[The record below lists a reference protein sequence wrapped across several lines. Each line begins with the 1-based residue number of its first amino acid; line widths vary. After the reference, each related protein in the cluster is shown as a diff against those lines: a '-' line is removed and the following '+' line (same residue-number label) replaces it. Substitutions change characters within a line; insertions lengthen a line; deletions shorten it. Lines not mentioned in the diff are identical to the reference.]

1 MVYLLENSCIITNE
15 DEEDQAMR
23 MVDLIEKKRDGNE
36 LSTKE
41 IEYIITKYTNGE
53 IPDYQISAL
62 LMAIFYQDMT
72 DREITD
78 LTLAIAHSGD
88 VIDLSPLDGIK
99 VDKHS
104 TGGVGD
110 TTTLILAP
118 LVASVGVT
126 VAKMSG
132 RGLGYTGGT
141 LDKLEAIPGFQ
152 IELSDE
158 AFIRIV
164 NESKVAVI
172 GQSGNLAPADK
183 KLYALRDVTATV
195 DSIPLIASSIMSKKI
210 AAGADAIVLDVTTG
224 DGAFMKNIED
234 ARRLAKTMTSIGKLA
249 HRQTVAVISD
259 MSEPLG
265 EAIGNSLE
273 VVEAIET
280 LNGNGPEDL
289 LEMCYALGSQMVV
302 LANQAATI
310 EEARSLLQEALES
323 GKALDKFK
331 EMIRNQGGDDS
342 IVDQP
347 ERLLTAKYVVELPA
361 KSSGIVSKLVA
372 NELGIA
378 AMMLG
383 AGRKTKED
391 DIDHAVGLK
400 LNKKI
405 GDPVKEGESLLT
417 IYSNTKEIS
426 SVQELLYQNIQ
437 ISDSAEKPML
447 IHDIITE

>member
-1 MVYLLENSCIITNE
+1 
-15 DEEDQAMR
+15 MR

-36 LSTKE
+36 LSKEE
-41 IEYIITKYTNGE
+41 IEYIVTNYTNGK
-53 IPDYQISAL
+53 IPDYQVSAL

-72 DREITD
+72 NEEITN
-78 LTLAIAHSGD
+78 LTLAIANSGD
-88 VIDLSPLDGIK
+88 VIDLSSLEGIK

-152 IELSDE
+152 IELLDE
-158 AFIRIV
+158 AFVHIV

-195 DSIPLIASSIMSKKI
+195 DSLPLIASSIMSKKI

-249 HRQTVAVISD
+249 NRETVAVISD

-280 LNGNGPEDL
+280 LQGNGPEDL
-289 LEMCYALGSQMVV
+289 VEMCYALGSQMVV
-302 LANQAATI
+302 LAGKAKTTD
-310 EEARSLLQEALES
+310 EARMLLQEALES
-323 GKALDKFK
+323 GKALAKFK
-331 EMIRNQGGDDS
+331 EMIQNQGGDPA
-342 IVDQP
+342 IVEHP
-347 ERLLTAKYVVELPA
+347 ERILTARYTMELPA
-361 KSSGIVSKLVA
+361 KQSGVVSKIVA

-400 LNKKI
+400 LHKKI
-405 GDPVKEGESLLT
+405 GDTVTKGESLLT
-417 IYSNTKEIS
+417 IYSNDKEIS
-426 SVQELLYQNIQ
+426 SVIELLYKNIE
-437 ISDSAEKPML
+437 IGESAMKPTL

>member
-1 MVYLLENSCIITNE
+1 
-15 DEEDQAMR
+15 MR

-36 LSTKE
+36 LSKEE
-41 IEYIITKYTNGE
+41 IEYIVTNYTNGK
-53 IPDYQISAL
+53 IPDYQVSAL

-72 DREITD
+72 NEEITN
-78 LTLAIAHSGD
+78 LTLAIANSGD
-88 VIDLSPLDGIK
+88 VIDLSSLEGIK

-158 AFIRIV
+158 EFVHIV

-195 DSIPLIASSIMSKKI
+195 DSLPLIASSIMSKKI

-249 HRQTVAVISD
+249 NRETVAVISD

-280 LNGNGPEDL
+280 LQGNGPEDL
-289 LEMCYALGSQMVV
+289 VEMCYALGSQMVV
-302 LANQAATI
+302 LAGKAKTI
-310 EEARSLLQEALES
+310 DEARMLLQEALES
-323 GKALDKFK
+323 GKALAKFK
-331 EMIRNQGGDDS
+331 EMIQNQGGDPA
-342 IVDQP
+342 IVEHP
-347 ERLLTAKYVVELPA
+347 ERILTARYTMELPA
-361 KSSGIVSKLVA
+361 KQSGVVSKIVA

-383 AGRKTKED
+383 AGRKTKEE

-400 LNKKI
+400 LHKKI
-405 GDPVKEGESLLT
+405 GDTVTKGESLLT
-417 IYSNTKEIS
+417 IYSNDEEIT
-426 SVQELLYQNIQ
+426 SVIELLYKNIE
-437 ISDSAEKPML
+437 IGESAMKPTL

>member
-1 MVYLLENSCIITNE
+1 
-15 DEEDQAMR
+15 MR
-23 MVDLIEKKRDGNE
+23 MVDLIEKKRDGNG
-36 LSTKE
+36 LSKEE
-41 IEYIITKYTNGE
+41 IEYIVTNYTNGK
-53 IPDYQISAL
+53 IPDYQVSAL

-72 DREITD
+72 NEEITN
-78 LTLAIAHSGD
+78 LTLAIANSGD
-88 VIDLSPLDGIK
+88 VIDLSSLEGIK

-158 AFIRIV
+158 EFVRIV

-195 DSIPLIASSIMSKKI
+195 DSLPLIASSIMSKKI

-249 HRQTVAVISD
+249 NRETVAVISD

-280 LNGNGPEDL
+280 LQGNGPEDL
-289 LEMCYALGSQMVV
+289 VEMCYALGSQMVV
-302 LANQAATI
+302 LAGKAKTTD
-310 EEARSLLQEALES
+310 EARTLLQEALES
-323 GKALDKFK
+323 GKALAKFK
-331 EMIRNQGGDDS
+331 EMIQNQGGDPA
-342 IVDQP
+342 IVEHP
-347 ERLLTAKYVVELPA
+347 ERILTARYTMELPA
-361 KSSGIVSKLVA
+361 KQSGVVSKIVA

-383 AGRKTKED
+383 AGRKTKEE

-400 LNKKI
+400 LHKKI
-405 GDPVKEGESLLT
+405 GDTVTKGESLLT
-417 IYSNTKEIS
+417 IYSNDEEIT
-426 SVQELLYQNIQ
+426 SVIELLYKNIE
-437 ISDSAEKPML
+437 IGESAMKPTL

>member
-1 MVYLLENSCIITNE
+1 
-15 DEEDQAMR
+15 MR

-36 LSTKE
+36 LSKEE
-41 IEYIITKYTNGE
+41 IEYIVTNYTNGK
-53 IPDYQISAL
+53 IPDYQVSAL

-72 DREITD
+72 NEEITN
-78 LTLAIAHSGD
+78 LTLAIANSGD
-88 VIDLSPLDGIK
+88 VIDLSSLEGIK

-158 AFIRIV
+158 AFVRIV

-195 DSIPLIASSIMSKKI
+195 DSLPLIASSIMSKKI

-249 HRQTVAVISD
+249 NRETVAVISD

-280 LNGNGPEDL
+280 LQGNGPEDL
-289 LEMCYALGSQMVV
+289 VEVCYALGSQMVV
-302 LANQAATI
+302 LAGKAKTI
-310 EEARSLLQEALES
+310 DEARTLLQEALES
-323 GKALDKFK
+323 GKALAKFK
-331 EMIRNQGGDDS
+331 EMIQNQGGDPT
-342 IVDQP
+342 IVEQP
-347 ERLLTAKYVVELPA
+347 ERILTARYTMELPA
-361 KSSGIVSKLVA
+361 KQSGVVSKIVA

-400 LNKKI
+400 LHKKI
-405 GDPVKEGESLLT
+405 GDTVTKGESLLT
-417 IYSNTKEIS
+417 IYSNDEEIS
-426 SVQELLYQNIQ
+426 SVIELLYKNIE
-437 ISDSAEKPML
+437 IGESAMKPTL

>member
-1 MVYLLENSCIITNE
+1 
-15 DEEDQAMR
+15 MR

-158 AFIRIV
+158 AFIRIF

-437 ISDSAEKPML
+437 ISDSAEKPTL

>member
-1 MVYLLENSCIITNE
+1 
-15 DEEDQAMR
+15 MR

-36 LSTKE
+36 LSKEE
-41 IEYIITKYTNGE
+41 IEYIVTNYTNGK
-53 IPDYQISAL
+53 IPDYQVSAL
-62 LMAIFYQDMT
+62 LMATFYQDMT
-72 DREITD
+72 NEEITN
-78 LTLAIAHSGD
+78 LTLAIANSGD
-88 VIDLSPLDGIK
+88 VIDLSSLEGIK

-158 AFIRIV
+158 EFVRIV

-195 DSIPLIASSIMSKKI
+195 DSLPLIASSIMSKKI

-249 HRQTVAVISD
+249 NRETVAVISD

-280 LNGNGPEDL
+280 LQGNGPEDL
-289 LEMCYALGSQMVV
+289 VEMCYALGSQMVV
-302 LANQAATI
+302 LAGKAKTTD
-310 EEARSLLQEALES
+310 EARTLLQEALES
-323 GKALDKFK
+323 GKALAKFK
-331 EMIRNQGGDDS
+331 EMIQNQGGDPA
-342 IVDQP
+342 IVEHP
-347 ERLLTAKYVVELPA
+347 ERILTARYTMELPA
-361 KSSGIVSKLVA
+361 KQSGVVSKIVA

-383 AGRKTKED
+383 AGRKTKEE

-400 LNKKI
+400 LHKKI
-405 GDPVKEGESLLT
+405 GDTVTKGESLLT
-417 IYSNTKEIS
+417 IYSNDEEIT
-426 SVQELLYQNIQ
+426 SVIELLYKNIE
-437 ISDSAEKPML
+437 IGESAMKPTL

>member
-437 ISDSAEKPML
+437 ISDSAEKPTL

>member
-1 MVYLLENSCIITNE
+1 
-15 DEEDQAMR
+15 
-23 MVDLIEKKRDGNE
+23 
-36 LSTKE
+36 
-41 IEYIITKYTNGE
+41 
-53 IPDYQISAL
+53 
-62 LMAIFYQDMT
+62 MAIFYQDMT
-72 DREITD
+72 DEEITNM
-78 LTLAIAHSGD
+78 TLAMANSGD
-88 VIDLSPLDGIK
+88 VIDLTSLNGIK

-141 LDKLEAIPGFQ
+141 LDKLEAIPGFK

-158 AFIRIV
+158 EFIRIV
-164 NESKVAVI
+164 NESQVAVI

-249 HRQTVAVISD
+249 NRQTIAVISD

-280 LNGNGPEDL
+280 LQGNGPEDL
-289 LEMCYALGSQMVV
+289 IEMCYVLGSQMVV
-302 LANQAATI
+302 LAKKADSV
-310 EEARSLLQEALES
+310 EEARVMLQEALTS
-323 GKALDKFK
+323 GKALEKFK
-331 EMIRNQGGDDS
+331 EMIQNQGGD
-342 IVDQP
+342 IRVVEKP
-347 ERLLTAKYVVELPA
+347 ELLLTARYQVELPA
-361 KSSGIVSKLVA
+361 KSAGLVSKIVA

-391 DIDHAVGLK
+391 AIDHAVGLK
-400 LNKKI
+400 LHKKI
-405 GDPVKEGESLLT
+405 GDSVQEGESLLT
-417 IYSNTKEIS
+417 IYSNTEDLS
-426 SVQELLYQNIQ
+426 QVVELLYQNIE
-437 ISDSAEKPML
+437 ISDSAKKPIL
-447 IHDIITE
+447 VHDIITE

>member
-1 MVYLLENSCIITNE
+1 
-15 DEEDQAMR
+15 MR
-23 MVDLIEKKRDGNE
+23 MVDLIAKKRDGQS
-36 LSTKE
+36 LSKEE
-41 IEYIITKYTNGE
+41 IEWIVTGYTNGE
-53 IPDYQISAL
+53 IPDYQMSAL
-62 LMAIFYQDMT
+62 TMAIFYQDMT
-72 DREITD
+72 DQEITN
-78 LTLAIAHSGD
+78 LTLAMANSGD
-88 VIDLSPLDGIK
+88 VVNLENIEGIK

-110 TTTLILAP
+110 TTTLVLAP
-118 LVASVGVT
+118 LVASVGVP

-152 IELSDE
+152 IELSE
-158 AFIRIV
+158 EKFVELV

-234 ARRLAKTMTSIGKLA
+234 AKRLASTMVQIGKLA
-249 HRQTVAVISD
+249 NRQTMAVISD
-259 MSEPLG
+259 MSQPLG

-280 LNGNGPEDL
+280 LQGKGPKDL
-289 LEMCYALGSQMVV
+289 EEICYVLGSQMVV
-302 LANQAATI
+302 LAKKADTLEQAREML
-310 EEARSLLQEALES
+310 EEALHS
-323 GKALDKFK
+323 GKAFAKFK
-331 EMIRNQGGDDS
+331 EMVANQGGDVSVIDH
-342 IVDQP
+342 P
-347 ERLLTAKYVVELPA
+347 EKLLTAKYEIELPA
-361 KSSGIVSKLVA
+361 KQSGVITKLVA

-391 DIDHAVGLK
+391 TIDFAVGLK
-400 LNKKI
+400 LRKKVGEAI
-405 GDPVKEGESLLT
+405 QAGESVLT
-417 IYSNTKEIS
+417 IYANQPAEEIQD
-426 SVQELLYQNIQ
+426 VVALLYQNIEIGPSGQ
-437 ISDSAEKPML
+437 EPPL
-447 IHDIITE
+447 IHGIITE

>member
-1 MVYLLENSCIITNE
+1 
-15 DEEDQAMR
+15 MR

-36 LSTKE
+36 LSKEE
-41 IEYIITKYTNGE
+41 IEYIVTNYTNGK
-53 IPDYQISAL
+53 IPDYQVSAL

-72 DREITD
+72 NEEITN
-78 LTLAIAHSGD
+78 LTLAIANSGD
-88 VIDLSPLDGIK
+88 VIDLSSLEGIK

-158 AFIRIV
+158 EFVRIV

-195 DSIPLIASSIMSKKI
+195 DSLPLIASSIMSKKI

-249 HRQTVAVISD
+249 NRETVAVISD

-280 LNGNGPEDL
+280 LQGNGPEDL
-289 LEMCYALGSQMVV
+289 VEMCYALGSQMVV
-302 LANQAATI
+302 LAGKAKTTD
-310 EEARSLLQEALES
+310 EARTLLQEALES
-323 GKALDKFK
+323 GKALAKFK
-331 EMIRNQGGDDS
+331 EMIQNQGGDPA
-342 IVDQP
+342 IVEHP
-347 ERLLTAKYVVELPA
+347 ERILTARYTMELPA
-361 KSSGIVSKLVA
+361 KQSGVVSKIVA

-383 AGRKTKED
+383 AGRKTKEEY
-391 DIDHAVGLK
+391 IDHAVGLK
-400 LNKKI
+400 LHKKI
-405 GDPVKEGESLLT
+405 GDTVTKGESLLT
-417 IYSNTKEIS
+417 IYSNDEEIT
-426 SVQELLYQNIQ
+426 SVIELLYKNIE
-437 ISDSAEKPML
+437 IGESAMKPTL

>member
-1 MVYLLENSCIITNE
+1 
-15 DEEDQAMR
+15 MR
-23 MVDLIEKKRDGNE
+23 MVDLIAKKRDGQS
-36 LSTKE
+36 LSKEE
-41 IEYIITKYTNGE
+41 IEWIVTGYTNGE
-53 IPDYQISAL
+53 IPDYQMSAL
-62 LMAIFYQDMT
+62 TMAIFYQDMT

-78 LTLAIAHSGD
+78 LTLAMANSGD
-88 VIDLSPLDGIK
+88 VVNLENIEGIK

-110 TTTLILAP
+110 TTTLVLAP
-118 LVASVGVT
+118 LVASVGVP

-152 IELSDE
+152 IELSEDKFVE
-158 AFIRIV
+158 LV

-224 DGAFMKNIED
+224 DGAFMKNLED
-234 ARRLAKTMTSIGKLA
+234 AKRLASTMVQIGKLA
-249 HRQTVAVISD
+249 NRQTMAVISD
-259 MSEPLG
+259 MSQPLG

-280 LNGNGPEDL
+280 LQGKGPKDL
-289 LEMCYALGSQMVV
+289 EEMCYVLGSQMVV
-302 LANQAATI
+302 LAKKADTLEQAREML
-310 EEARSLLQEALES
+310 EEALHS
-323 GKALDKFK
+323 GKAFAKFK
-331 EMIRNQGGDDS
+331 EMVANQGGDVSVIDH
-342 IVDQP
+342 P
-347 ERLLTAKYVVELPA
+347 EKLLTAKYEIELPA
-361 KSSGIVSKLVA
+361 KQSGVITKLVA

-391 DIDHAVGLK
+391 TIDFAVGLK
-400 LNKKI
+400 LRKKVGEAI
-405 GDPVKEGESLLT
+405 QEGESVLT
-417 IYSNTKEIS
+417 IYANQPAEEIQD
-426 SVQELLYQNIQ
+426 VVALLYQNIEIGPSGQ
-437 ISDSAEKPML
+437 EPPL
-447 IHDIITE
+447 IHGIITE

>member
-1 MVYLLENSCIITNE
+1 
-15 DEEDQAMR
+15 
-23 MVDLIEKKRDGNE
+23 
-36 LSTKE
+36 
-41 IEYIITKYTNGE
+41 
-53 IPDYQISAL
+53 
-62 LMAIFYQDMT
+62 MAIFYQDMT
-72 DREITD
+72 NEEITN
-78 LTLAIAHSGD
+78 LTLAIANSGD
-88 VIDLSPLDGIK
+88 VIDLSSLEGIK

-158 AFIRIV
+158 EFVRIV

-195 DSIPLIASSIMSKKI
+195 DSLPLIASSIMSKKI

-249 HRQTVAVISD
+249 NRETVAVISD

-280 LNGNGPEDL
+280 LQGNGPEDL
-289 LEMCYALGSQMVV
+289 VEMCYALGSQMVV
-302 LANQAATI
+302 LAGKAKTTD
-310 EEARSLLQEALES
+310 EARTLLQEALES
-323 GKALDKFK
+323 GKALAKFK
-331 EMIRNQGGDDS
+331 EMIQNQGGDPA
-342 IVDQP
+342 IVEHP
-347 ERLLTAKYVVELPA
+347 ERILTARYTMELPA
-361 KSSGIVSKLVA
+361 KQSGVVSKIVA

-383 AGRKTKED
+383 AGRKTKEE

-400 LNKKI
+400 LHKKI
-405 GDPVKEGESLLT
+405 GDTVTKGESLLT
-417 IYSNTKEIS
+417 IYSNDEEIT
-426 SVQELLYQNIQ
+426 SVIELLYKNIE
-437 ISDSAEKPML
+437 IGESAMKPTL

>member
-1 MVYLLENSCIITNE
+1 
-15 DEEDQAMR
+15 MR

-36 LSTKE
+36 LSKEE
-41 IEYIITKYTNGE
+41 IEYIVTNYTNGK
-53 IPDYQISAL
+53 IPDYQVSAL

-72 DREITD
+72 NEEITN
-78 LTLAIAHSGD
+78 LTLAIANSGD
-88 VIDLSPLDGIK
+88 VIDLSSLEGIK

-158 AFIRIV
+158 EFVRIV

-195 DSIPLIASSIMSKKI
+195 DSLPLIASSIMSKKI

-249 HRQTVAVISD
+249 NRETVAVISD

-280 LNGNGPEDL
+280 LQGNGPEDL
-289 LEMCYALGSQMVV
+289 VEMCFALGSQMVV
-302 LANQAATI
+302 LAGKAKTTD
-310 EEARSLLQEALES
+310 EARTLLQEALES
-323 GKALDKFK
+323 GKALAKFK
-331 EMIRNQGGDDS
+331 EMIQNQGGDPA
-342 IVDQP
+342 IVEHP
-347 ERLLTAKYVVELPA
+347 ERILTARYTMELPA
-361 KSSGIVSKLVA
+361 KQSGVVSKIVA

-383 AGRKTKED
+383 AGRKTKEE

-400 LNKKI
+400 LHKKI
-405 GDPVKEGESLLT
+405 GDTVTKGESLLT
-417 IYSNTKEIS
+417 IYSNDEEIT
-426 SVQELLYQNIQ
+426 SVIELLYKNIE
-437 ISDSAEKPML
+437 IGESAMKPTL

>member
-1 MVYLLENSCIITNE
+1 
-15 DEEDQAMR
+15 MR
-23 MVDLIEKKRDGNE
+23 MVDLIAKKRDGQS
-36 LSTKE
+36 LSKEE
-41 IEYIITKYTNGE
+41 IEWIVTGYTNGE
-53 IPDYQISAL
+53 IPDYQMSAL
-62 LMAIFYQDMT
+62 TMAIFYQDMT
-72 DREITD
+72 DQEITN
-78 LTLAIAHSGD
+78 LTLAMANSGD
-88 VIDLSPLDGIK
+88 VVNLENIEGIK

-110 TTTLILAP
+110 TTTLVLAP
-118 LVASVGVT
+118 LVASVGVP

-152 IELSDE
+152 IELSE
-158 AFIRIV
+158 EKFVELV

-224 DGAFMKNIED
+224 DGAFMKNIDD
-234 ARRLAKTMTSIGKLA
+234 AKRLASTMVQIGKLA
-249 HRQTVAVISD
+249 NRQTMAVISD
-259 MSEPLG
+259 MSQPLG

-280 LNGNGPEDL
+280 LQGKGPKDL
-289 LEMCYALGSQMVV
+289 EEMCYVLGSQMVV
-302 LANQAATI
+302 LAKKADTLEQAREML
-310 EEARSLLQEALES
+310 EEALHS
-323 GKALDKFK
+323 GKAFAKFK
-331 EMIRNQGGDDS
+331 EMVANQGGDVSVIDH
-342 IVDQP
+342 P
-347 ERLLTAKYVVELPA
+347 EKLLTAKYEIELPA
-361 KSSGIVSKLVA
+361 KQSGVITKLVA

-391 DIDHAVGLK
+391 TIDFAVGLK
-400 LNKKI
+400 LRKKVGEAI
-405 GDPVKEGESLLT
+405 QEGESVLT
-417 IYSNTKEIS
+417 IYVNQPAEEIQD
-426 SVQELLYQNIQ
+426 VVALLYQNIEIGPSGQ
-437 ISDSAEKPML
+437 EPPL
-447 IHDIITE
+447 IHGIITE

>member
-1 MVYLLENSCIITNE
+1 
-15 DEEDQAMR
+15 
-23 MVDLIEKKRDGNE
+23 
-36 LSTKE
+36 
-41 IEYIITKYTNGE
+41 
-53 IPDYQISAL
+53 
-62 LMAIFYQDMT
+62 
-72 DREITD
+72 
-78 LTLAIAHSGD
+78 
-88 VIDLSPLDGIK
+88 
-99 VDKHS
+99 
-104 TGGVGD
+104 
-110 TTTLILAP
+110 
-118 LVASVGVT
+118 
-126 VAKMSG
+126 
-132 RGLGYTGGT
+132 
-141 LDKLEAIPGFQ
+141 
-152 IELSDE
+152 
-158 AFIRIV
+158 
-164 NESKVAVI
+164 
-172 GQSGNLAPADK
+172 
-183 KLYALRDVTATV
+183 
-195 DSIPLIASSIMSKKI
+195 
-210 AAGADAIVLDVTTG
+210 
-224 DGAFMKNIED
+224 
-234 ARRLAKTMTSIGKLA
+234 
-249 HRQTVAVISD
+249 

-405 GDPVKEGESLLT
+405 GDSVKEGESLLT

-437 ISDSAEKPML
+437 ISDSAEKPTL

>member
-1 MVYLLENSCIITNE
+1 
-15 DEEDQAMR
+15 MR

-36 LSTKE
+36 LSKEE
-41 IEYIITKYTNGE
+41 IEYIVTNYTNGK
-53 IPDYQISAL
+53 IPDYQVSAL

-72 DREITD
+72 NEEITN
-78 LTLAIAHSGD
+78 LTLAIANSGD
-88 VIDLSPLDGIK
+88 VIDLSSLEGIK

-152 IELSDE
+152 MELSDE
-158 AFIRIV
+158 EFVRIV

-195 DSIPLIASSIMSKKI
+195 DSLPLIASSIMSKKI

-249 HRQTVAVISD
+249 NRETVAVISD

-280 LNGNGPEDL
+280 LQGNGPEDL
-289 LEMCYALGSQMVV
+289 VEMCYALGSQMVV
-302 LANQAATI
+302 LAGKAKTTD
-310 EEARSLLQEALES
+310 EARMLLQEALES
-323 GKALDKFK
+323 GKALAKFK
-331 EMIRNQGGDDS
+331 EMIQNQGGDPA
-342 IVDQP
+342 IVEHP
-347 ERLLTAKYVVELPA
+347 ERILTARYTMELPA
-361 KSSGIVSKLVA
+361 KQSGVVSKIVA

-383 AGRKTKED
+383 AGRKTKEE

-400 LNKKI
+400 LHKKI
-405 GDPVKEGESLLT
+405 GDTVTKGESLLT
-417 IYSNTKEIS
+417 IYSNDEEIT
-426 SVQELLYQNIQ
+426 SVIELLYKNIE
-437 ISDSAEKPML
+437 IGESAMKPTL

>member
-1 MVYLLENSCIITNE
+1 
-15 DEEDQAMR
+15 MR

-36 LSTKE
+36 LSKEE
-41 IEYIITKYTNGE
+41 IEYIVTNYTNGK
-53 IPDYQISAL
+53 IPDYQVSAL

-72 DREITD
+72 NEEITN
-78 LTLAIAHSGD
+78 LTLAIANSGD
-88 VIDLSPLDGIK
+88 VIDLSSLEGIK

-158 AFIRIV
+158 EFVRIV

-195 DSIPLIASSIMSKKI
+195 DSLPLIVSSIMSKKI

-249 HRQTVAVISD
+249 NRETVAVISD

-280 LNGNGPEDL
+280 LQGNGPEDL
-289 LEMCYALGSQMVV
+289 VEMCYALGSQMVV
-302 LANQAATI
+302 LAGKAKTTD
-310 EEARSLLQEALES
+310 EARTLLQEALES
-323 GKALDKFK
+323 GKALAKFK
-331 EMIRNQGGDDS
+331 EMIQNQGGDPA
-342 IVDQP
+342 IVEHP
-347 ERLLTAKYVVELPA
+347 ERILTARYTMELPA
-361 KSSGIVSKLVA
+361 KQSGVVSKIVA

-383 AGRKTKED
+383 AGRKTKEE

-400 LNKKI
+400 LHKKI
-405 GDPVKEGESLLT
+405 GDTVTKGESLLT
-417 IYSNTKEIS
+417 IYSNDEEIT
-426 SVQELLYQNIQ
+426 SVIELLYKNIE
-437 ISDSAEKPML
+437 IGESAMKPTL

>member
-1 MVYLLENSCIITNE
+1 
-15 DEEDQAMR
+15 MR

-41 IEYIITKYTNGE
+41 IDYIITNYTSGN

-141 LDKLEAIPGFQ
+141 LDKLEAIPGFK

-158 AFIRIV
+158 EFIRIV
-164 NESKVAVI
+164 NDSKVAVI

-249 HRQTVAVISD
+249 NRQTVAVISD

-273 VVEAIET
+273 VVEAIDT
-280 LNGNGPEDL
+280 LKGNGPEDL
-289 LEMCYALGSQMVV
+289 VEMCYALGSQMMV
-302 LANQAATI
+302 LAKQAATI
-310 EEARSLLQEALES
+310 DEARVQLKEALES
-323 GKALDKFK
+323 GKALLKFK
-331 EMIRNQGGDDS
+331 EMIQNQGGDS
-342 IVDQP
+342 SVVDQP
-347 ERLLTAKYVVELPA
+347 ERLLTAKYVSELPA
-361 KSSGIVSKLVA
+361 KESGIVSKLVA

-383 AGRKTKED
+383 AGRKTKD
-391 DIDHAVGLK
+391 DAIDHAVGLK

-405 GDPVKEGESLLT
+405 GDPVQEGESLLT
-417 IYSNTKEIS
+417 IYSNEEDIS
-426 SVQELLYQNIQ
+426 SVKELLYQNIE
-437 ISDSAEKPML
+437 ISDSAEKPTL

>member
-1 MVYLLENSCIITNE
+1 
-15 DEEDQAMR
+15 MR
-23 MVDLIEKKRDGNE
+23 MVDLIEKKRDGYT
-36 LSTKE
+36 LSKEE
-41 IEYIITKYTNGE
+41 IEYIITNYTNDT

-72 DREITD
+72 DEEITD

-88 VIDLSPLDGIK
+88 VIDLSSLDGIK

-141 LDKLEAIPGFQ
+141 LDKLEAIPGFK

-158 AFIRIV
+158 EFIRIV

-195 DSIPLIASSIMSKKI
+195 NSIPLIASSIMSKKI

-224 DGAFMKNIED
+224 DGAFMKNIDD
-234 ARRLAKTMTSIGKLA
+234 ARRLAKTMTRIGKLA
-249 HRQTVAVISD
+249 NRQTVAVISD

-280 LNGNGPEDL
+280 LQGDGPEDL
-289 LEMCYALGSQMVV
+289 VEMCYALGSQMVV
-302 LANQAATI
+302 LAEKAKTMD
-310 EEARSLLQEALES
+310 EARVMLEEALES
-323 GKALDKFK
+323 GKALAKFK
-331 EMIRNQGGDDS
+331 EMIQNQGGDS
-342 IVDQP
+342 TIVDEP
-347 ERLLTAKYVVELPA
+347 ERLLTARYTFELPA
-361 KSSGIVSKLVA
+361 KESGIVSKIVA

-383 AGRKTKED
+383 AGRKTKD
-391 DIDHAVGLK
+391 DAIDHAVGLK

-405 GDPVKEGESLLT
+405 GDSVKAGESLVT
-417 IYSNTKEIS
+417 IYSNEEEIS
-426 SVQELLYQNIQ
+426 TVIELLYKNIE
-437 ISDSAEKPML
+437 IGESAEKPTL